1 MRRLATVLM
10 LGCLA
15 IATAPQADACLRK
28 MPQIAKKKKQVDPT
42 QRDVVAAEKAL
53 ADGEHAKA
61 AKLARR
67 AIPGL
72 HELPPEDAAP
82 LAKRA
87 QRTLAVAAVR
97 SGGAIDVSDDMRGD
111 TERGKQLNVAWAQLV
126 LTYQT
131 ALEQDSVILEVQ
143 LAEALALSAFEK
155 DRARDMLRDLS
166 TRDLMPTA
174 NGYAMLAK
182 LESDEVL
189 RDAAITRCKD
199 LGGTSCQA

>member
-15 IATAPQADACLRK
+15 MATAPQADACLRK
-28 MPQIAKKKKQVDPT
+28 KPQIAKKKQQVDPT

-53 ADGEHAKA
+53 ANGEHAKA

-67 AIPGL
+67 AVPGL
-72 HELPPEDAAP
+72 HELPPESAAP
-82 LAKRA
+82 LAMRA

-97 SGGAIDVSDDMRGD
+97 SGGAIEISPDMRGNS
-111 TERGKQLNVAWAQLV
+111 ERDKQLNVAWAQLV
-126 LTYQT
+126 LTYQA
-131 ALEQDSVILEVQ
+131 ALEPDSVILEVQ
-143 LAEALALSAFEK
+143 LAEALAMSVFEK

-174 NGYAMLAK
+174 SGYAMLAK
-182 LESDEVL
+182 LETDDVL
-189 RDAAITRCKD
+189 REAAITRCKD
-199 LGGTSCQA
+199 LGGTACQA